1 MLYQVWQL
9 KLCHAHAGN
18 LLPGCTV
25 HETAAVTCKLRLQMT
40 FTFLDNKKGHVCDA
54 TLQSSFLSNF
64 GHNVWLNKYAKFK
77 LTAVLAV
84 FIRHT
89 TA

>member
-9 KLCHAHAGN
+9 KLCHAHTAN
-18 LLPGCTV
+18 LLPDCTV
-25 HETAAVTCKLRLQMT
+25 HETAAVTCKLGLRLT
-40 FTFLDNKKGHVCDA
+40 FTFFDNKKGHVFDA
-54 TLQSSFLSNF
+54 IIRSSFVSNF

-77 LTAVLAV
+77 CTAVLAV
-84 FIRHT
+84 FIRHI